1 MKMSSTTEPIPTPF
15 AKQILQHLRLPKLL
29 GQNQCASFCG
39 AENQFCCTTGEACFT
54 NSANVA
60 FCSLT
65 KTSTGT
71 VSSSTAT
78 ITASGCPFA
87 ACGAVCCG
95 PREACKINAI
105 GGASC
110 ILKTTI
116 VTSSTKTSVTGTST
130 SSSST
135 ASCPPT
141 SPNQS
146 GGKISLGDGFA
157 LLVLLAVFALV
168 VFKNLEDRQ
177 FLIGHW
183 RSSSF
188 QRNESWV
195 GRTAAPDDGS
205 RRWSL
210 RVQVDSY
217 LKDKAC
223 LIKSTSSTSKHD

>member
-87 ACGAVCCG
+87 AC
-95 PREACKINAI
+95 
-105 GGASC
+105 GASC